1 MASDAPQAHVSIES
15 VLGVQ
20 QHNFWQRITASQAF
34 WVTVALVIICLVMGY
49 LQPAS
54 FATPENFY
62 NITRNFSF
70 IGIMALGMTAVIA
83 TGGIDLSVGSI
94 MGLTAVASGLTLE
107 AGYPWWAAVAVG
119 LGAGFVVGLI
129 NGLIIA
135 YAGISPF
142 VTTLGMLA
150 IARSAAVVLS
160 GNRMLYKFGP
170 GGVPFKILGGGELS
184 LGHSFSLS
192 YPLLFLIV
200 LTAVLAVVY
209 KMTSW
214 GRHVLA
220 IGGNEQAALLTGVPV
235 NRVKVQVYV
244 VSGLTAAVAAI
255 LNVGWSGSAINALGT
270 SYELLAISAA
280 VIGGANLMGGEASA
294 YGAFIGAALIFVI
307 RNSLLMEGV
316 DFELAGHVRWPVSY
330 RSGLPREDSRSE
342 TRVTPYG
349 AASNWPTWAMS
360 NWEEVNVEAC
370 IDRRCR
376 RRGVARDLGFGAS
389 RRPLHVCAGA
399 QEHQ

>member
-1 MASDAPQAHVSIES
+1 MSLNAANSPPGANVSIES

-20 QHNFWQRITASQAF
+20 QQTLLQRVLGAQSF
-34 WVTVALVIICLVMGY
+34 WVTIALLMICVVMSF

-94 MGLTAVASGLTLE
+94 MGLVAVASGLTLE
-107 AGYPWWAAVAVG
+107 AGYPWWSAVVIG
-119 LGAGFVVGLI
+119 LGAGLLVGLI

-135 YAGISPF
+135 YLDLSPF

-150 IARSAAVVLS
+150 IARSCAVVLS
-160 GNRMLYKFGP
+160 GNRMIYKFGP
-170 GGVPFKILGGGELS
+170 GGAQFKILGGGELK
-184 LGHSFSLS
+184 LGDGFSLS

-200 LTAVLAVVY
+200 LTALLAVVY
-209 KMTSW
+209 KMTGW

-235 NRVKVQVYV
+235 KRVKVQVYI
-244 VSGLTAAVAAI
+244 VSGLAAALAAI

-307 RNSLLMEGV
+307 RNSLLMAGV
-316 DFELAGHVRWPVSY
+316 D
-330 RSGLPREDSRSE
+330 
-342 TRVTPYG
+342 
-349 AASNWPTWAMS
+349 SNWQGTFVGLFLIAA
-360 NWEEVNVEAC
+360 VYLGKIRGA
-370 IDRRCR
+370 RR
-376 RRGVARDLGFGAS
+376 
-389 RRPLHVCAGA
+389 
-399 QEHQ
+399 E

>member
-1 MASDAPQAHVSIES
+1 MSTEAAKPPPQANVSIES

-20 QHNFWQRITASQAF
+20 QHNVWQRIAGAQSF
-34 WVTVALVIICLVMGY
+34 WVTVALILICVVMGY
-49 LQPAS
+49 LQPTS
-54 FATPENFY
+54 FATTDNFF

-107 AGYPWWAAVAVG
+107 AGYPAWAAI
-119 LGAGFVVGLI
+119 VVGLAAGGVTGLV
-129 NGLIIA
+129 NGVIIA

-150 IARSAAVVLS
+150 IARSCAVVLS

-170 GGVPFKILGGGELS
+170 GGPAFKALGSGALS
-184 LGHSFSLS
+184 ITSTLQLS

-200 LTAVLAVVY
+200 LTALLALVY

-220 IGGNEQAALLTGVPV
+220 IGGNEHAALLTGVPV
-235 NRVKVQVYV
+235 NRIKVQVYV
-244 VSGLTAAVAAI
+244 VSGLAASFA
-255 LNVGWSGSAINALGT
+255 AINALGVT
-270 SYELLAISAA
+270 YELLAISAA

-307 RNSLLMEGV
+307 RNSLLMAGV
-316 DFELAGHVRWPVSY
+316 D
-330 RSGLPREDSRSE
+330 
-342 TRVTPYG
+342 
-349 AASNWPTWAMS
+349 SNWQGTFVGVFLIAA
-360 NWEEVNVEAC
+360 VYLGK
-370 IDRRCR
+370 I
-376 RRGVARDLGFGAS
+376 RGAKR
-389 RRPLHVCAGA
+389 
-399 QEHQ
+399 E

>member
-1 MASDAPQAHVSIES
+1 MSSEAAKPPPQANVSIES

-20 QHNFWQRITASQAF
+20 QHNFWQRIVGAQAF
-34 WVTVALVIICLVMGY
+34 WVTVALIIICLVMSW

-54 FATPENFY
+54 FATSENFY

-94 MGLTAVASGLTLE
+94 MGLVAVASGLTLTG
-107 AGYPWWAAVAVG
+107 GYPWWAAVGVG
-119 LGAGFVVGLI
+119 LAAGFIVGLI

-135 YAGISPF
+135 YLDLSPF

-170 GGVPFKILGGGELS
+170 GGPTFKALGGGELAI
-184 LGHSFSLS
+184 GHSFSLS

-200 LTAVLAVVY
+200 LTAIMAVVY
-209 KMTSW
+209 KMTGW

-220 IGGNEQAALLTGVPV
+220 VGGNEQAALLTGVPV

-244 VSGLTAAVAAI
+244 VSGLAAAVAAI

-280 VIGGANLMGGEASA
+280 VIGGAKLMGGEASA

-307 RNSLLMEGV
+307 RNSLLM
-316 DFELAGHVRWPVSY
+316 AGI
-330 RSGLPREDSRSE
+330 D
-342 TRVTPYG
+342 
-349 AASNWPTWAMS
+349 SNWQGMFVGLFLIGA
-360 NWEEVNVEAC
+360 VYLGK
-370 IDRRCR
+370 I
-376 RRGVARDLGFGAS
+376 RGTKR
-389 RRPLHVCAGA
+389 
-399 QEHQ
+399 E

>member
-1 MASDAPQAHVSIES
+1 MS
-15 VLGVQ
+15 
-20 QHNFWQRITASQAF
+20 W
-34 WVTVALVIICLVMGY
+34 

-54 FATPENFY
+54 FASSENFF

-107 AGYPWWAAVAVG
+107 AHYPAWAAIIVG
-119 LGAGFVVGLI
+119 LLAGGIAGLI
-129 NGLIIA
+129 NGLVIA

-142 VTTLGMLA
+142 VTTLGMLS
-150 IARSAAVVLS
+150 IARSVAVVLS
-160 GNRMLYKFGP
+160 GNRMIYNFGP
-170 GGVPFKILGGGELS
+170 GGPAFKS
-184 LGHSFSLS
+184 LGSGALSITPKFDLS

-200 LTAVLAVVY
+200 LTILFAIIY

-235 NRVKVQVYV
+235 NRIKVQVYV
-244 VSGLTAAVAAI
+244 VSGLAASFAAI
-255 LNVGWSGSAINALGT
+255 LSVGWTGSAINALGVT
-270 SYELLAISAA
+270 YELLAISAA

-307 RNSLLMEGV
+307 RNSLLMAGV
-316 DFELAGHVRWPVSY
+316 D
-330 RSGLPREDSRSE
+330 
-342 TRVTPYG
+342 
-349 AASNWPTWAMS
+349 SNWQGTFVGVFLIAA
-360 NWEEVNVEAC
+360 VYLGKV
-370 IDRRCR
+370 
-376 RRGVARDLGFGAS
+376 RGAKR
-389 RRPLHVCAGA
+389 
-399 QEHQ
+399 E